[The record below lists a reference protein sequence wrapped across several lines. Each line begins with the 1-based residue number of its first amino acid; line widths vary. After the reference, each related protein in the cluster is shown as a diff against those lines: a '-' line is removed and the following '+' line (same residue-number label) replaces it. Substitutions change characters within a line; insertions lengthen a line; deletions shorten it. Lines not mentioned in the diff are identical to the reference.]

1 MHPTAKPSASRGFP
15 TISHVRTF
23 ITQGPGSGGDYHNVH
38 GGHWLIDS
46 KISTPMSQYEQYRK
60 SRTSWGINV
69 LGSFCVQ
76 LEATDG
82 SKGFATGFGGPP
94 ACWLVA
100 EHFER
105 FLVGQD
111 PRDTNHLFE
120 QMYRASMFYGRKG
133 LPVAVISVIDLA
145 IWDLLGKIRNEPVYK
160 MIGGATRQRLN
171 FYCTGPEPAAAKA
184 MGFFGAKLPLPYGP
198 GEGVEGLK
206 KNVEFLQKH
215 RESVG
220 PDFPLMVDCYMS
232 LNVPYTIEVVKATEH
247 LNLNWWEECL
257 SPDDTEGFELIKRA
271 HPRMKFT
278 TGEHEYSRYGFRKLI
293 EGRNLDVLQP
303 DVMWVGGM
311 TELLKIA
318 AMAAAYDIPVVPHA
332 SGPYS
337 YHFVVSQANSPFQ
350 EYLANSPDGKSVLP
364 VFGDLFLNEP
374 IPTKG
379 YLDVAELDK
388 PGFGLELNPNARLID
403 ATNILNPAPAR
414 SLKVVPAT
422 ASFLVQLATVQLFD
436 KHTLNPPD
444 KQFLPP
450 LCCPACIMAAIKE
463 TINTALEKLHLT
475 GGQGGSAKEPTEE
488 QLNELKSKY
497 EKAGQEQVFAFYDK
511 LSSAEKA
518 GLFEQLSGFDVSYIN
533 EITEKA
539 IHPPKQ
545 ESTESTIEPLPD
557 NATSSVLDSKAE
569 DLDKWYES
577 GLDLIAENKVAVVLM
592 AGGQGTRL
600 GSSAP
605 KGCYNIGLPSEKSLF
620 QLQGER
626 IARVEQLARKK
637 HGKESVIVPWY
648 VMTSGP
654 TRGPTEKFFEE
665 NSYFGLKKENVTIF
679 EQGVLPCISNEGKI
693 LLESKSKVAV
703 APDGNGGL
711 YQALI
716 QSGVVGDMGKR
727 GIQHIHAYCVDNC
740 LVKVADPAFIGFSAS
755 KKVDIATKVVRK
767 RNAKESVG
775 LILQKN
781 GRPDVVEYSEIDT
794 ADAEAKDSKNPDLLK
809 FRAANI
815 VNHYYSYSFLESI
828 PDWVRKLPHHV
839 ARKKIP
845 NVNTETGETVKPD
858 KPNGIKLEQFVFDCF
873 PFLTLDQFACMEVK
887 REDEFSPLKNAPG
900 TGEDDPDTSKKDIM
914 TQGKKWVQAAGAIV
928 VSEAPDDGV
937 EVSPMISYGGEGLD
951 FLKDRTI
958 KAPAV
963 IEKED

>member
-1 MHPTAKPSASRGFP
+1 MPAAVNSSAARAFP
-15 TISHVRTF
+15 TIKSVKTF
-23 ITQGPGSGGDYHNVH
+23 LTAGPGSGGDYHNVA

-69 LGSFCVQ
+69 LGSFCVE

-82 SKGFATGFGGPP
+82 TKGFATGFGGPP

-111 PRDTNHLFE
+111 PRDTNHMFE

-160 MIGGATRQRLN
+160 MLGGATRERLN
-171 FYCTGPEPAAAKA
+171 FYCTGPEPAAAKV
-184 MGFFGAKLPLPYGP
+184 MGFFGAKVPLPYGP

-206 KNVEFLQKH
+206 KNVEFLTKH

-257 SPDDTEGFELIKRA
+257 SPDDSDGFEQIKRA

-293 EGRNLDVLQP
+293 EGRNLDILQP

-311 TELLKIA
+311 TELVKIA

-350 EYLANSPDGKSVLP
+350 EYLANSPDGKSVMP
-364 VFGDLFLNEP
+364 VFGNLFLNEP
-374 IPTKG
+374 IPTQG
-379 YLDVAELDK
+379 YLDVKTLDL
-388 PGFGLELNPNARLID
+388 PGFGLELNPNAGLID
-403 ATNILNPAPAR
+403 AARILNPAPVK
-414 SLKVVPAT
+414 SLKPIE
-422 ASFLVQLATVQLFD
+422 
-436 KHTLNPPD
+436 D
-444 KQFLPP
+444 KQPE
-450 LCCPACIMAAIKE
+450 PAAEANGAYPAIQSHYPTMEAVKE
-463 TINTALEKLHLT
+463 TINNALEALHITSANQTLP
-475 GGQGGSAKEPTEE
+475 AKEPTED
-488 QLNELKSKY
+488 QLKELRSKY
-497 EKAGQEQVFAFYDK
+497 EKAGQDQVFAFYDK
-511 LSSAEKA
+511 LSTAEKA
-518 GLFEQLSGFDVSYIN
+518 ALYDQLSNFNPDYIN
-533 EITEKA
+533 EITERA
-539 IHPPKQ
+539 LHPAKS
-545 ESTESTIEPLPD
+545 ESDESKLEPLPQD
-557 NATSSVLDSKAE
+557 ATSSILDSKQD
-569 DLDKWYES
+569 DLDKWYNS
-577 GLDLIAENKVAVVLM
+577 GLELISENKVAVVLM

-605 KGCYNIGLPSEKSLF
+605 KGCFDIGLPSQKSLF

-626 IARVEQLARKK
+626 IKKVEQLAAKK
-637 HGKESVIVPWY
+637 YSKDSVTVPWY

-654 TRGPTEKFFEE
+654 TRGPTAKFFEE
-665 NSYFGLKKENVTIF
+665 NNYFGLEKENVTIF
-679 EQGVLPCISNEGKI
+679 EQGVLPCISNDGKI

-716 QSGVVGDMGKR
+716 QSGVVQDMEKR

-740 LVKVADPAFIGFSAS
+740 LVKVADPVFIGFSAS
-755 KKVDIATKVVRK
+755 KNVDIATKVVRK

-781 GRPDVVEYSEIDT
+781 GKPDVVEYSEIST
-794 ADAEAKDSKNPDLLK
+794 EDAEAKDSKDSELLK

-815 VNHYYSYSFLESI
+815 VNHYYSYKFLESI
-828 PDWVRKLPHHV
+828 PEWAKKLPHHV

-845 NVNTETGETVKPD
+845 FVHTETGETVKPE

-873 PFLTLDQFACMEVK
+873 PFLALEKFACMEVK
-887 REDEFSPLKNAPG
+887 REDEFSPLKNARG
-900 TGEDDPDTSKKDIM
+900 TGEDDPDTSKQDIM
-914 TQGKKWVQAAGAIV
+914 TQGKKWVHAAGATV
-928 VSEAPDDGV
+928 VSEDPKAGI
-937 EVSPMISYGGEGLD
+937 EVSPLISYGGEGLD
-951 FLKDRTI
+951 FLKSRTV

-963 IEKED
+963 IESEN